1 MREEEMLE
9 SQALEFGLGWEKGKE
24 KGTGLERLVP
34 ECRCFMSDDETAA
47 HLEVMG
53 AGCWVLGAG

>member
-9 SQALEFGLGWEKGKE
+9 SQALEFGLSWEKEKE
-24 KGTGLERLVP
+24 EGTSLERLVP

-47 HLEVMG
+47 HL
-53 AGCWVLGAG
+53 